1 MTDFRALAT
10 PGDGEF
16 FGRTP
21 LLLSD
26 IVSLTGANVEG
37 SADLSGFIS
46 GVATLDSARPTDVT
60 FLDNARYRVQLKDTR
75 AAACFV
81 SAGDA
86 DQVPKGTLALVVGH
100 PQAAFGKTAMALFP
114 EAAFPSPV
122 FGRTGI
128 FPGSTVHSDARLEA
142 GVSLDP
148 GVVIGPGAEIGEG
161 TTIAANTVIGPF
173 VKIGRNCHIGS
184 NVTIIHALIGND
196 VIIHAGTSLGQDGFG
211 FAMGREGHLKVPQ
224 IGRVILQ
231 DKVELG
237 ANVAIDRG
245 GIRDTIIG
253 EGTKIDN
260 LVHIAHNVVV
270 GRHCVIAGQVGIAG
284 STEIGDFVVMGGQV
298 GITGH
303 AKIGRGSQIAGG
315 SAVISDLPAGSKV
328 GGYPARPIKQ
338 WFREV
343 AAMSRLARQTR
354 GGSKNSAHEEFGDR
368 TEKNDE

>member
-1 MTDFRALAT
+1 M
-10 PGDGEF
+10 DGGF
-16 FGRTP
+16 FGQAFLR
-21 LLLSD
+21 LSD
-26 IVSLTGANVEG
+26 IVALSGASVA
-37 SADLSGFIS
+37 SSVDLSGLIS
-46 GVATLDSARPTDVT
+46 GVATLDNAGVSDVS
-60 FLDNARYRVQLKDTR
+60 FLDNPRYRLQLKVTR

-81 SAGDA
+81 SAGDVEH
-86 DQVPKGTLALVVGH
+86 VPLGTLALVVGH
-100 PQAAFGKTAMALFP
+100 PYAAFAKAAMALFP

-122 FGRTGI
+122 FGRSGI

-196 VIIHAGTSLGQDGFG
+196 VIIHSGTSLGQDGFG

-224 IGRVILQ
+224 IGRVIVQ

-237 ANVAIDRG
+237 ANVTIDRG
-245 GIRDTIIG
+245 GIRDTIVG

-260 LVHIAHNVVV
+260 MVHIAHNVVV
-270 GRHCVIAGQVGIAG
+270 GRHCVIAAQVGIAG

-303 AKIGRGSQIAGG
+303 AKIGRGSQIAGS

-343 AAMSRLARQTR
+343 AVMARLARQTR
-354 GGSKNSAHEEFGDR
+354 GGAKHSAEFESGNK
-368 TEKNDE
+368 TEMNDE

>member
-1 MTDFRALAT
+1 MADLRALAT
-10 PGDGEF
+10 PVDGVF
-16 FGRTP
+16 FGLATLR
-21 LLLSD
+21 LSD
-26 IVSLTGANVEG
+26 LVDLTGASVASTVDC
-37 SADLSGFIS
+37 SALIN
-46 GVATLDSARPTDVT
+46 GVAPLDNARRSDVT
-60 FLDNARYRVQLKDTR
+60 FLDNPRYRFQLKETR
-75 AAACFV
+75 AGACFV
-81 SAGDA
+81 TAGDA
-86 DQVPKGTLALVVGH
+86 EHVPDGTAALVVGQ
-100 PQAAFGKTAMALFP
+100 PYAAFAKAAMALFP
-114 EAAFPSPV
+114 EAAFPLPV
-122 FGRTGI
+122 FGQLGI

-161 TTIAANTVIGPF
+161 TTIAANTVIGPL

-184 NVTIIHALIGND
+184 NVTIIHALIGNG
-196 VIIHAGTSLGQDGFG
+196 VIIHSGTSLGQDGFG

-237 ANVAIDRG
+237 ANVTIDRG
-245 GIRDTIIG
+245 GIRDTIVG
-253 EGTKIDN
+253 EGSKIDN
-260 LVHIAHNVVV
+260 MVHIAHNVVV
-270 GRHCVIAGQVGIAG
+270 GRHCVIAAQSGIAG

-303 AKIGRGSQIAGG
+303 AKIGRGSQIAGS

-343 AAMSRLARQTR
+343 AAMARLARQTR
-354 GGSKNSAHEEFGDR
+354 GGKKHVADGVSGNK
-368 TEKNDE
+368 TEIDDE